1 MKNPSANFLILVM
14 RFLLLHCCASFAMTV
29 LGSSDFFKLGTVLL
43 ICMLLFYFWGTKI
56 KNGII
61 FIFIHMLVLTAFSLP
76 FEGILRGAVIPV
88 MYVCDYKAGGEIIQY
103 SQIVL
108 SIIIAI
114 IFILL
119 SVFTPLIGEAD
130 GIIIGYVGCVY
141 SSFYSVD
148 IIYYAGS
155 FRLYMGSC

>member
-1 MKNPSANFLILVM
+1 MFKIIYLIICLAILSYKDIRSRTVPVMWLILM
-14 RFLLLHCCASFAMTV
+14 
-29 LGSSDFFKLGTVLL
+29 
-43 ICMLLFYFWGTKI
+43 
-56 KNGII
+56 
-61 FIFIHMLVLTAFSLP
+61 
-76 FEGILRGAVIPV
+76 GAVIPV

-130 GIIIGYVGCVY
+130 GIIIGYVRCVY

-155 FRLYMGSC
+155 FRWYMGSC

>member
-1 MKNPSANFLILVM
+1 MFKIIYLIICLAILSYKDIRSRTVPVTWLILM
-14 RFLLLHCCASFAMTV
+14 
-29 LGSSDFFKLGTVLL
+29 
-43 ICMLLFYFWGTKI
+43 
-56 KNGII
+56 
-61 FIFIHMLVLTAFSLP
+61 
-76 FEGILRGAVIPV
+76 GAVIPV

-130 GIIIGYVGCVY
+130 GIIIGYVCLLSDVYIAVFTVLISFIMLAVSGGICVAAKKMKIKTAVPY
-141 SSFYSVD
+141 IPFLLS
-148 IIYYAGS
+148 A
-155 FRLYMGSC
+155 YMLTLFCI